1 MTAYKLHCFKESG
14 NSYKVAL
21 ALRIAG
27 IPWEKVD
34 VDYFQGATRQPG
46 WRASVNEM
54 GEVPVLE
61 GDGVKR
67 TQSGAILLHLAQQ
80 HDALR
85 VEDSEQAE
93 VLRWILFDNHKF
105 TANLASYRW
114 LRCFAKPQPHDA
126 VLDFMR
132 SRAAAGLDIVNQHLS
147 DREYIVG
154 RRLTVADI
162 SLAGYVFYPAGE
174 LGFDFANDYPHLD
187 AWMGRI
193 AGNPGWLAPYEMLA

>member
-1 MTAYKLHCFKESG
+1 MTVYKLHCFKESG

-27 IPWEKVD
+27 IPWEKVE
-34 VDYFQGATRQPG
+34 VDFFQGATRQPG

-61 GDGVKR
+61 GDAVKL
-67 TQSGAILLHLAQQ
+67 TQSGAILLHLAQKY
-80 HDALR
+80 DALR

-105 TANLASYRW
+105 TANLATYRW
-114 LRCFAKPQPHDA
+114 LRCFAKPRPHDA

-147 DREYIVG
+147 GREYIVG
-154 RRLTVADI
+154 RRLTIADI
-162 SLAGYVFYPAGE
+162 SLAGYVFYPAEE
-174 LGFDFANDYPHLD
+174 LGFDLANDYPHLD
-187 AWMGRI
+187 AWMARL
-193 AGNPGWLAPYEMLA
+193 ARNPGWLAPYEMLA

>member
-27 IPWEKVD
+27 IPWQKVE
-34 VDYFQGATRQPG
+34 VDFFQGATRQPD

-61 GDGVKR
+61 WDAGKL

-80 HDALR
+80 HAALQ
-85 VEDSEQAE
+85 VEDGEQAE

-105 TANLASYRW
+105 TANLATYRW
-114 LRCFAKPQPHDA
+114 LRCFAAPQPHEA

-132 SRAAAGLDIVNQHLS
+132 GRAAAGLDIVNRHLA

-154 RRLTVADI
+154 RQLTIADI
-162 SLAGYVFYPAGE
+162 SLAGYVFYPARE
-174 LGFDFANDYPHLD
+174 LGFDFAKEYPHLD
-187 AWMGRI
+187 AWMARL
-193 AGNPGWLAPYEMLA
+193 ALHPRWLAPYELLA